1 MPAAG
6 RFVRPQAMPPTGI
19 RPAPVCG
26 RVGWGAYLPRDGCY
40 IGGRAGLAQL
50 VERVICN
57 HDAAGSIPATGTNG
71 SMPVRR
77 GRFRGY
83 AGRASDQ
90 PAARQ
95 FLLWPLRGF
104 RGQWHVIQAL
114 VWAIPN
120 AAWDLWVTGAHR
132 CRTGGPDAT
141 VGVRCAISVLRRSRC
156 FPCMSVVFVASA
168 SPAHPVTGIAGDGGR
183 VPSDRCRRPPRRNAP
198 LPSGETG
205 VWSERREPK
214 CRREDCAPN
223 REGFGGARR
232 GRHRPRRAFSGTAAS
247 AGRFPMPA
255 ASGRRAVST
264 GVRRDALPLESDFE
278 AQPGFTSNVD
288 SAMPHRRGSRSARY
302 VVTGNHCISFGD
314 HAPFHYFRFTTES
327 VRFRTQPRNHA
338 RGLSSPAANMI
349 CPPLRSG
356 NPILCRRMRVRIDF
370 FLRLVGQQ
378 CQSHNENFCSLPGLL
393 IRPVEIDPWP
403 PTRRERPVP
412 TTPLTTHHKIDVH
425 VIGLRCPGS
434 SSGTTT
440 VRFGPVQTMVLR
452 VPPGA

>member
-183 VPSDRCRRPPRRNAP
+183 VPSDRCRRPPAATPRFPLGKPAYGRSGGNRSAVGRTAP
-198 LPSGETG
+198 RIGMASAEPAAVGIG
-205 VWSERREPK
+205 RVAPFPERRL
-214 CRREDCAPN
+214 
-223 REGFGGARR
+223 
-232 GRHRPRRAFSGTAAS
+232 RPA
-247 AGRFPMPA
+247 
-255 ASGRRAVST
+255 
-264 GVRRDALPLESDFE
+264 
-278 AQPGFTSNVD
+278 
-288 SAMPHRRGSRSARY
+288 GSRCRPLR
-302 VVTGNHCISFGD
+302 GG
-314 HAPFHYFRFTTES
+314 
-327 VRFRTQPRNHA
+327 VRFRRVCDVTPCHWNRISRPSLALPRT
-338 RGLSSPAANMI
+338 ST
-349 CPPLRSG
+349 PP
-356 NPILCRRMRVRIDF
+356 C
-370 FLRLVGQQ
+370 
-378 CQSHNENFCSLPGLL
+378 L
-393 IRPVEIDPWP
+393 IGVV
-403 PTRRERPVP
+403 PVP
-412 TTPLTTHHKIDVH
+412 
-425 VIGLRCPGS
+425 
-434 SSGTTT
+434 
-440 VRFGPVQTMVLR
+440 FGML
-452 VPPGA
+452 